1 MNKLYLAISCS
12 ILCTILGIISI
23 TSNESWLVDSGLIM
37 LTKTPIQ
44 VSILSTASSA
54 ISAVSGI
61 ACTINPHPAIYM
73 PHLFLT
79 LASSFSEAYFG
90 AKWTFTGS
98 FFPSLHQSWNKSIN
112 TELVTLTQY
121 KLKCCGFNEV
131 SEFKNDNCTDSKKNP
146 CLKALNS
153 SFKQN
158 IISSGVFLIAFFI
171 TRVIT
176 EILFFMEIKEK
187 GTERRGI
194 GKMYARAQSQ
204 VLQQL
209 D

>member
-12 ILCTILGIISI
+12 ILCTVLSIISI
-23 TSNESWLVDSGLIM
+23 TSNESWLVDSGLIL

-44 VSILSTASSA
+44 VSILST
-54 ISAVSGI
+54 ISFGLTTVSGI
-61 ACTINPHPAIYM
+61 ACSINPHPTIYV

-79 LASSFSEAYFG
+79 LAASFSEAYFG
-90 AKWTFTGS
+90 VKWTFMGS
-98 FFPSLHQSWNKSIN
+98 FFPSLYPLWNSSIN
-112 TELVTLTQY
+112 TEFVALTQY

-131 SEFKNDNCTDSKKNP
+131 SEFKNDNCTDSKKNS

-158 IISSGVFLIAFFI
+158 IISAGVFLIAFFI
-171 TRVIT
+171 TRIIT
-176 EILFFMEIKEK
+176 EVLFFMEIKEK
-187 GTERRGI
+187 GIEKRGI
-194 GKMYARAQSQ
+194 GKMYSRTQTQ